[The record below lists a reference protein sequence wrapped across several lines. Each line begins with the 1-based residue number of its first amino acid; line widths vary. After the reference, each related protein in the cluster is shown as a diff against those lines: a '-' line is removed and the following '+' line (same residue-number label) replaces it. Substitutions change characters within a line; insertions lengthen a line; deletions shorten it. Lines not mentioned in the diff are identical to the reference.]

1 MTDPSISPVAFELV
15 LADFI
20 RKGDAKGVT
29 SLLASLPP
37 PRVQELLQRG
47 VVARGQPCSFI
58 EASLYHKQDT
68 LLADVLRNLP
78 SGLTLADF
86 TKCHQVQGGRGAVVE
101 KSLHLAAVE
110 NANAFA
116 LELAIELDPTHPDLT
131 RMHKSGQRRE
141 DVQSLHFMA
150 LYNAVGRSDT
160 ADYLQGLADCARVLR
175 DHGAPLRCV
184 SEHRGELPSA
194 ADAFFGRP
202 WTSLAESEMLEL
214 MVEYVDIG
222 LVDVD
227 LPSQYTVG
235 PSDFHYTAEASAVT
249 PLSTVIRQGNA
260 PAAGVLIELGA
271 DTQKVLSTSFHEFD
285 DIFTFVSIHA
295 PSHDAMT
302 RLRASIT
309 HALMK
314 RSLAK
319 SAEAAPE
326 TPPVAPLAPRR
337 QRRNV

>member
-1 MTDPSISPVAFELV
+1 MTDPNISPVAFELV

-20 RKGDAKGVT
+20 RKGDTKGVT

-37 PRVQELLQRG
+37 PRVQELLQQG
-47 VVARGQPCSFI
+47 VVARGQPSSFI
-58 EASLYHKQDT
+58 EACLYHKQHT

-78 SGLTLADF
+78 NGLTPADF
-86 TKCHQVQGGRGAVVE
+86 TKCHQVQGGYGAVVE

-110 NANAFA
+110 NADPFA
-116 LELAIELDPTHPDLT
+116 LELAIELDTNHVDLT

-141 DVQSLHFMA
+141 DIQTLHFMA
-150 LYNAVGRSDT
+150 IYNAVGRSDT
-160 ADYLQGLADCARVLR
+160 ADYLRGLADCARVLR

-184 SEHRGELPSA
+184 SEHRGEMPSA

-202 WTSLAESEMLEL
+202 WSSFAETEMLNL
-214 MVEYVDIG
+214 LVEYVDIG

-235 PSDFHYTAEASAVT
+235 PSDFHYTSDGSAAT
-249 PLSTVIRQGNA
+249 PLATVIRQGNA

-271 DTQKVLSTSFHEFD
+271 DTGKALPEASPEIR
-285 DIFTFVSIHA
+285 DIFALVRMHTHIPEVEA
-295 PSHDAMT
+295 

-314 RSLAK
+314 RRLAN
-319 SAEAAPE
+319 STEAAPE
-326 TPPVAPLAPRR
+326 TPPAAPPAPRR
-337 QRRNV
+337 QRRIV